1 MVGKKY
7 YLDDVEQKKKIG
19 VGWGTSRKKKLNK
32 RTMIELRINIKF
44 SVS

>member
-19 VGWGTSRKKKLNK
+19 VGWGTSRKKKIKQENHD
-32 RTMIELRINIKF
+32 RIKN
-44 SVS
+44 